1 MSNLKR
7 TSRITLSAIMASL
20 ATAFMLLSFFPYFVY
35 AIPAFAGLFI
45 MVVVIEINKKWALMA
60 YIVSSILVFMLA
72 DPESRFLYVFFF
84 GYYPIAKALIEK
96 MHKPIIEWPI
106 KVIIFNAS
114 VLSVYLIFSSF
125 FDFSMSEFGE
135 LGKYGAYILLA
146 LGNVVFVVYDI
157 AVSRMSMFYM
167 IVVHPKIKKILK

>member
-1 MSNLKR
+1 
-7 TSRITLSAIMASL
+7 
-20 ATAFMLLSFFPYFVY
+20 
-35 AIPAFAGLFI
+35 
-45 MVVVIEINKKWALMA
+45 MVVVIEINKKWAFMA
-60 YIVSSILVFMLA
+60 YIVSSVLVFMLA

-106 KVIIFNAS
+106 KILIFNAS